1 MASKTRNSKQ
11 QLICKKRSWSTV
23 FTLWTS
29 SLLSIS
35 SIEEVIL
42 AKPRLPH
49 WRSGPSFRFYIK
61 ATSMTLYHQQ
71 LSQSSLK
78 ESVFFSTNLVRVQ
91 SAVWR
96 MGAELPH
103 TSKSPLSTD
112 LFSSP
117 SSTDRGQG
125 TLHQQGKNQ
134 IRIVINFFKFF
145 FKCLY
150 SRHKVALYSMPTV
163 IKGRQAGALVLIQLS

>member
-1 MASKTRNSKQ
+1 M
-11 QLICKKRSWSTV
+11 SWSSL

-35 SIEEVIL
+35 SIEEVNL

-78 ESVFFSTNLVRVQ
+78 ESVFSSTNLV
-91 SAVWR
+91 SAKCSLEDGSR
-96 MGAELPH
+96 A
-103 TSKSPLSTD
+103 SPYFQVSSLHRSLQFAFLHRQRTRHIAAVPEKIKFRD
-112 LFSSP
+112 IENILQIFSSFC
-117 SSTDRGQG
+117 
-125 TLHQQGKNQ
+125 Q
-134 IRIVINFFKFF
+134 INIGFT
-145 FKCLY
+145 
-150 SRHKVALYSMPTV
+150 SMGISCVRT
-163 IKGRQAGALVLIQLS
+163 IADQR

>member
-1 MASKTRNSKQ
+1 M
-11 QLICKKRSWSTV
+11 

-35 SIEEVIL
+35 SIEEVNL

-78 ESVFFSTNLVRVQ
+78 ESVFFSTNLV
-91 SAVWR
+91 SAKCSLEDGSRASPYFQVSSLHRSLQFAFLHRQRTRHITAVPEKIKFRDIENILRILSNQHWIYFYGHFLCQNHR
-96 MGAELPH
+96 WSALAS
-103 TSKSPLSTD
+103 SKQKL
-112 LFSSP
+112 
-117 SSTDRGQG
+117 
-125 TLHQQGKNQ
+125 
-134 IRIVINFFKFF
+134 
-145 FKCLY
+145 
-150 SRHKVALYSMPTV
+150 
-163 IKGRQAGALVLIQLS
+163 

>member
-1 MASKTRNSKQ
+1 M
-11 QLICKKRSWSTV
+11 

-35 SIEEVIL
+35 SIEEVNL

-78 ESVFFSTNLVRVQ
+78 ESVFSSTNLV
-91 SAVWR
+91 SAKCSLEDGSRASPYFQVSSLHR
-96 MGAELPH
+96 SLQFAFLH
-103 TSKSPLSTD
+103 RQRTRHITSVGEKKLNFVMLVT
-112 LFSSP
+112 
-117 SSTDRGQG
+117 
-125 TLHQQGKNQ
+125 
-134 IRIVINFFKFF
+134 FFKFF
-145 FKCLY
+145 PPPVKSTLDLLLWAF
-150 SRHKVALYSMPTV
+150 
-163 IKGRQAGALVLIQLS
+163 LVSEPSLISVSIF

>member
-1 MASKTRNSKQ
+1 M
-11 QLICKKRSWSTV
+11 

-35 SIEEVIL
+35 SIEEVNL

-78 ESVFFSTNLVRVQ
+78 ESVFSSTNLV
-91 SAVWR
+91 SAKCSLEDGSRASPYFQVSSLHR
-96 MGAELPH
+96 SLQFAFLH
-103 TSKSPLSTD
+103 RQRTRHITSV
-112 LFSSP
+112 
-117 SSTDRGQG
+117 GE
-125 TLHQQGKNQ
+125 NQ
-134 IRIVINFFKFF
+134 IRIVINFIKFF

>member
-1 MASKTRNSKQ
+1 M
-11 QLICKKRSWSTV
+11 

-35 SIEEVIL
+35 SIEEVNL

-78 ESVFFSTNLVRVQ
+78 ESVFSSTNLV
-91 SAVWR
+91 SAKCSLEDGSR
-96 MGAELPH
+96 A
-103 TSKSPLSTD
+103 SPYFQVSSLHRSLQFAFLHRQRTRHIAAVPGKIKFRD
-112 LFSSP
+112 IDNFLQIFSSFC
-117 SSTDRGQG
+117 
-125 TLHQQGKNQ
+125 Q
-134 IRIVINFFKFF
+134 INIGFT
-145 FKCLY
+145 
-150 SRHKVALYSMPTV
+150 SMGISCVRT
-163 IKGRQAGALVLIQLS
+163 IADQR

>member
-1 MASKTRNSKQ
+1 M
-11 QLICKKRSWSTV
+11 

-35 SIEEVIL
+35 SIEEVNL

-78 ESVFFSTNLVRVQ
+78 ESVFSSTNLV
-91 SAVWR
+91 SAKCSLEDGSRASPYFQVSSLHR
-96 MGAELPH
+96 SLQFAFLHRQRTRHITSVGEKSNQDSDKFLQIFLQMFVFPAQGCPLFHANSDKGAPSWCTGAH
-103 TSKSPLSTD
+103 TTFIIIWST
-112 LFSSP
+112 
-117 SSTDRGQG
+117 R
-125 TLHQQGKNQ
+125 
-134 IRIVINFFKFF
+134 
-145 FKCLY
+145 
-150 SRHKVALYSMPTV
+150 
-163 IKGRQAGALVLIQLS
+163 